1 MAAPNYPVFDADNH
15 LYESPDIVTE
25 YLPKKYARDIQFVEV
40 KGRTKIAIKGQI
52 ATYMPNPTFERIA
65 APGVHVPY
73 YAGTNTEGKS
83 LRELTGDAIDCPP
96 AFREPG
102 PRIALFDELGIS
114 RSLMFPTLANLLEYS
129 LDGDPEL
136 THAAV
141 HTVNHYLHDVWSF
154 DYKNRIY
161 TIPVITLPIVD
172 KAIEELEWV
181 LERGAKAILVRPGP
195 VTGYSGSR
203 SFGLPEFD
211 PFWARV
217 EEAGIPVCMHASF
230 PPLNHYYEQ
239 WEPGRTSSAFEPTA
253 LKRLLLRHREIEDAI
268 AAMICQGT
276 LSRFP
281 KLRIMSVENGAT
293 WVGPL
298 LDELELTYRQLPQD
312 FTEHPVDVFQRSVY
326 VNPFWEDDIMKLVS
340 RIGEDHVLFGSDYP
354 HPEGL
359 AQPLDFLN
367 YMEKDGVTDEL
378 QKKVMSSNAD
388 SLFGAFAG

>member
-1 MAAPNYPVFDADNH
+1 
-15 LYESPDIVTE
+15 
-25 YLPKKYARDIQFVEV
+25 
-40 KGRTKIAIKGQI
+40 
-52 ATYMPNPTFERIA
+52 
-65 APGVHVPY
+65 
-73 YAGTNTEGKS
+73 
-83 LRELTGDAIDCPP
+83 
-96 AFREPG
+96 
-102 PRIALFDELGIS
+102 
-114 RSLMFPTLANLLEYS
+114 
-129 LDGDPEL
+129 
-136 THAAV
+136 
-141 HTVNHYLHDVWSF
+141 
-154 DYKNRIY
+154 
-161 TIPVITLPIVD
+161 
-172 KAIEELEWV
+172 
-181 LERGAKAILVRPGP
+181 
-195 VTGYSGSR
+195 
-203 SFGLPEFD
+203 
-211 PFWARV
+211 
-217 EEAGIPVCMHASF
+217 MHASF